1 MAIPKISFDDYTP
14 GEMAKR
20 VEVAS
25 IRKAK
30 LDFLSLIMLAIL
42 AGSFIA
48 LGAEFCTLVIFDSTL
63 SVGLTKLL
71 GGLVFSLGLILVI
84 IAGAELFTGN
94 NLIMMGFGS
103 GVVTYK
109 QLLKN
114 WCVSYLG
121 NFIGSMFIVGLMYF
135 SNQWMMKDYLLG
147 AKAVLIAADKVNLN
161 FTEAFVR
168 GILCNLLVCLAVWL
182 CFSARTVIGKVSA
195 IIFPITAFVASGF
208 EHSIANMYF
217 IPMGIILKGNS
228 NIMNKVLEVAPD
240 ANLGRLNITG
250 LLGNLLPVTLGNIV
264 GGAVLV
270 AAIYWL
276 IIVLPKRRKRR

>member
-1 MAIPKISFDDYTP
+1 MAIPKISLDDYTP

-20 VEVAS
+20 VEVTS

-30 LDFLSLIMLAIL
+30 LGFLSLLMLAIL

-71 GGLVFSLGLILVI
+71 GGLVFSLGLILVV

-114 WCVSYLG
+114 WGVSYLG
-121 NFIGSMFIVGLMYF
+121 NFIGSIFIVGLMYF
-135 SNQWMMKDYLLG
+135 SNQWMMKDHLLG
-147 AKAVLIAADKVNLN
+147 AKAVLIAAGKVNLT

-182 CFSARTVIGKVSA
+182 CFSARTVVGKVSA

-228 NIMNKVLEVAPD
+228 NVMNKVLEVAPD
-240 ANLGRLNITG
+240 ANLSRLNITG

-264 GGAVLV
+264 GGALLV

-276 IIVLPKRRKRR
+276 IIVLPKKRKRR

>member
-20 VEVAS
+20 VEITS

-30 LDFLSLIMLAIL
+30 LGFLSLLMLAIL

-71 GGLVFSLGLILVI
+71 GGLVFSLGLVLVI

-114 WCVSYLG
+114 WGVSYLG
-121 NFIGSMFIVGLMYF
+121 NFVGSIFIVGLMYF

-147 AKAVLIAADKVNLN
+147 AKAVLIAASKVNLT

-182 CFSARTVIGKVSA
+182 CFSARTVVGKVSA

-217 IPMGIILKGNS
+217 IPMGIILRGNS
-228 NIMNKVLEVAPD
+228 NVMNKVLEVAPD
-240 ANLGRLNITG
+240 VNLDRLNITG
-250 LLGNLLPVTLGNIV
+250 FLGNLLPVTLGNIV

-276 IIVLPKRRKRR
+276 IIVLPKKKKRR

>member
-20 VEVAS
+20 VEVTS

-30 LDFLSLIMLAIL
+30 LSFLSLLMLAIL

-71 GGLVFSLGLILVI
+71 GGLVFSLGLVLVI

-114 WCVSYLG
+114 WGVSYLG
-121 NFIGSMFIVGLMYF
+121 NFVGSIFIVGLMYF

-147 AKAVLIAADKVNLN
+147 AKAVLIAASKVNLT

-182 CFSARTVIGKVSA
+182 CFSARTVVGKVSA

-228 NIMNKVLEVAPD
+228 NVMNKVLEAAPD
-240 ANLGRLNITG
+240 ANLDRLNITG

-264 GGAVLV
+264 GGAILV

>member
-1 MAIPKISFDDYTP
+1 MAIPKISLDDYTP

-20 VEVAS
+20 VEVTS

-30 LDFLSLIMLAIL
+30 LGFLSLLMLAIL

-71 GGLVFSLGLILVI
+71 GGLVFSLGLILVV

-114 WCVSYLG
+114 WGVSYLG
-121 NFIGSMFIVGLMYF
+121 NFIGSIFIVGLMYF
-135 SNQWMMKDYLLG
+135 SNQWMIKDYLLG
-147 AKAVLIAADKVNLN
+147 AKAVLIAADKVNLT

-182 CFSARTVIGKVSA
+182 CFSARTVVGKVSA

-228 NIMNKVLEVAPD
+228 NVMNKVLEVAPD
-240 ANLGRLNITG
+240 ANLSRLNITG

>member
-1 MAIPKISFDDYTP
+1 MVIPKISFDDYTP

-20 VEVAS
+20 VEVTS

-30 LDFLSLIMLAIL
+30 LGFLSLLMLAIL

-114 WCVSYLG
+114 WGVSYLG
-121 NFIGSMFIVGLMYF
+121 NFVGSMFIVGLMYF

-147 AKAVLIAADKVNLN
+147 AKAVLIAAGKVNLT

-182 CFSARTVIGKVSA
+182 CFSARTVVGKVSA

-228 NIMNKVLEVAPD
+228 NVMNKVLEVAPD
-240 ANLGRLNITG
+240 ANLSRLNITG

-276 IIVLPKRRKRR
+276 IIVLPKKRKRR